1 MCKRPAGSRNRIAA
15 EEHQLQNFHST
26 PSRAVRGASTPKGTR
41 VRKAGPLRSD
51 SRVLLLALRMLNTSR
66 PEPSEAR
73 QTRAAAAKAVETE
86 AAIVRSH
93 SRGEHLVGVFGVQS
107 HSNLRQ

>member
-1 MCKRPAGSRNRIAA
+1 
-15 EEHQLQNFHST
+15 
-26 PSRAVRGASTPKGTR
+26 
-41 VRKAGPLRSD
+41 
-51 SRVLLLALRMLNTSR
+51 VLLLALRMLNTSR

-73 QTRAAAAKAVETE
+73 QTRAAAAKAGETE

-107 HSNLRQ
+107 HSNLRQTGVLAADSTRQGSRVLLGAAWRGA